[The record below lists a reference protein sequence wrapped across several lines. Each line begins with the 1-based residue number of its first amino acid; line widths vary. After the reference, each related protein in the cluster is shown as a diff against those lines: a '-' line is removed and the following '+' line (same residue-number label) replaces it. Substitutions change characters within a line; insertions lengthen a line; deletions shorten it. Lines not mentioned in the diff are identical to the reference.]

1 MSEVQPSYERVVDSR
16 GIVRFKLN
24 GKLVKALEVPENIR
38 IALEQEAI
46 VTAEDTAPSE
56 EDSVVEVKEAE
67 VDPAASPDDVDDD
80 SGLDEEF
87 VPTPQPAGDSEG
99 FGFKRLNGKTVDIFN
114 DQPHETIKFVEG
126 LTVPLTMD
134 NYEKKTDAEIL
145 AKLKK
150 LGKV

>member
-46 VTAEDTAPSE
+46 VMAEDTAPSE

-99 FGFKRLNGKTVDIFN
+99 FGFKRINGKTVDIFN
-114 DQPHETIKFVEG
+114 DKPHETIKFVEG
-126 LTVPLTMD
+126 LTVPLTME
-134 NYEKKTDAEIL
+134 NYNTKTDAEIS
-145 AKLKK
+145 ARLKEI
-150 LGKV
+150 GKI